1 MKQFLAI
8 ARSTFLEAV
17 RNKILY
23 SILVFAI
30 ALIVLALG
38 IGGASLSQN
47 ERILKDIGLFAL
59 HFFSDLIAIFM
70 GVTMVY
76 QELQRKTIYNV
87 LSKPVSRYTYFFGK
101 FAGMAAVLLVQLV
114 VMSGALT
121 LIMLLRADSVPTEFF
136 YASYLAYVECI
147 LVLGFALFF
156 SSFSTPYVSGFL
168 TLGVWAVGGLLQ
180 NLAVHHDGMQPGFDR
195 AVAGFFVAF
204 APDLSFFGLSTQLA
218 YGIPVALSYVFHA
231 SFYGLGYAAFLLV
244 AGSSIF
250 ARRDFI

>member
-30 ALIVLALG
+30 ALIALALG
-38 IGGASLSQN
+38 IGSASLSQDA
-47 ERILKDIGLFAL
+47 RILKDVGLFAL
-59 HFFSDLIAIFM
+59 HFFSDVIAIFV

-87 LSKPVSRYTYFFGK
+87 LSKPVSRFTYFFGK
-101 FAGMAAVLLVQLV
+101 FAGMATVLLVQLV
-114 VMSGALT
+114 IMTSALA
-121 LIMLLRADSVPTEFF
+121 LIMVLRADPVPIEFF
-136 YASYLAYVECI
+136 HAAFLAYVECLLI
-147 LVLGFALFF
+147 LGFALFF

-180 NLAVHHDGMQPGFDR
+180 NLAVFHDGMDPGFQR
-195 AVAGFFVAF
+195 VMAGIFVALS
-204 APDLSFFGLSTQLA
+204 PDLSFFNLSTQLA
-218 YGIPVALSYVFHA
+218 YGIPVAFEYVLHA
-231 SFYGLGYAAFLLV
+231 SFYGLGYTLFLLI

>member
-1 MKQFLAI
+1 MKKFFAI

-30 ALIVLALG
+30 ALIVLALA

-47 ERILKDIGLFAL
+47 ARILNDVGLFAL
-59 HFFSDLIAIFM
+59 HFFSDIIAIFM
-70 GVTMVY
+70 GVTMVF
-76 QELQRKTIYNV
+76 QELQRKTIYSV

-101 FAGMAAVLLVQLV
+101 YSGMAAVLFVQLG
-114 VMSGALT
+114 VMTGALVA
-121 LIMLLRADSVPTEFF
+121 IMLLQQHPVRLEFF
-136 YASYLAYVECI
+136 YASFLAYVECL
-147 LVLGFALFF
+147 LVLAFALFF

-180 NLAVHHDGMQPGFDR
+180 NLSVHRDTMAPGLDR
-195 AVAGFFVAF
+195 ALASTFVAV

-218 YGIPVALSYVFHA
+218 YGIPVAADYVFHA
-231 SFYGLGYAAFLLV
+231 SVYGLGYAAFLLV
-244 AGSSIF
+244 VGSLIF
-250 ARRDFI
+250 AKRDFI